1 MPYYDY
7 WDDEFNPWRDISHFE
22 PEAIIDEL
30 IKNGI
35 KPAVMLVQGIIK
47 QNEGKYVHGDVLHAL
62 IQSKISNHPNLEP
75 YGMVIKTKATN
86 RLLSRK
92 SNKKHK

>member
-1 MPYYDY
+1 MHYD
-7 WDDEFNPWRDISHFE
+7 PWQEIYDSE

-62 IQSKISNHPNLEP
+62 IKSKISQTSKHLEP
-75 YGMVIKTKATN
+75 YGMVIQKKAGG
-86 RLLSRK
+86 RK
-92 SNKKHK
+92 PR